1 MPPFR
6 RSPEAGLE
14 SQKMKNSMATL
25 GMVLWLAWGAAV
37 AAPASAQ
44 QPAGTPP
51 AAGQPQVAPPAPVDP
66 WLAGIPP
73 ADNAPPADNP
83 PPAGKAPPAA
93 APAAAG
99 KPAAASDFGPQL
111 GQSVKLEQVSAL
123 YKQALA
129 AWAGGD
135 VERACGSLMALEK
148 AAVKDG
154 DARSRK
160 RLLQA
165 EEAVIH
171 GLAADN
177 LEVLVPIAQLHYEVY
192 RRYLGPGPRGGY
204 TIVLA
209 HARTMVHDLAIIY
222 QEQSGSEGASRV
234 ASRLLTA
241 LGELMERASLHQPAA
256 ELFTKAA
263 ELDPRNTAAGLSL
276 ALIYE
281 KNEQYDGVVKTL
293 RRVLEAE
300 PGQPEARLRLA
311 VNLKRLNRRDEAK
324 KLLEGLAAAGD
335 DRSWVANVAFQE
347 LAELESEAGA
357 YGKAEAVLK
366 AALARFPKS
375 TRLYVQLAAVLDRK
389 GDLRASKALL
399 ENVLNLPP
407 GSDDTSRFRYNSV
420 SPDTFAAARSFVA
433 ENAHSRMGALAQA
446 LGVPAG
452 SGGAE

>member
-1 MPPFR
+1 MPPFH

-14 SQKMKNSMATL
+14 SQKMKSSMATL
-25 GMVLWLAWGAAV
+25 GMVLWLAWGAAA
-37 AAPASAQ
+37 AAPGSAQ
-44 QPAGTPP
+44 QPVGTPP
-51 AAGQPQVAPPAPVDP
+51 AAGQPPGAPPA
-66 WLAGIPP
+66 
-73 ADNAPPADNP
+73 
-83 PPAGKAPPAA
+83 
-93 APAAAG
+93 
-99 KPAAASDFGPQL
+99 PAAASDPGLQP
-111 GQSVKLEQVSAL
+111 GQSLKQEQVSAL

-154 DARSRK
+154 DAKSRK

-171 GLAADN
+171 SLAGEN
-177 LEVLVPIAQLHYEVY
+177 LEVLVPIAQFHYEVY

-241 LGELMERASLHQPAA
+241 LGELMERAALHQPAA
-256 ELFTKAA
+256 ELFNKAA

-311 VNLKRLNRRDEAK
+311 INLKRLNRRDEGK

-347 LAELESEAGA
+347 LAEMESEAGA

-366 AALARFPKS
+366 AALARFPQS
-375 TRLYVQLAAVLDRK
+375 TRLHVQLAAVLDRK
-389 GDLRASKALL
+389 GDLRASKTML
-399 ENVLNLPP
+399 ENVLSLPP

-433 ENAHSRMGALAQA
+433 ENARSRMAALAQA
-446 LGVPAG
+446 LGVAAG
-452 SGGAE
+452 SGGAG